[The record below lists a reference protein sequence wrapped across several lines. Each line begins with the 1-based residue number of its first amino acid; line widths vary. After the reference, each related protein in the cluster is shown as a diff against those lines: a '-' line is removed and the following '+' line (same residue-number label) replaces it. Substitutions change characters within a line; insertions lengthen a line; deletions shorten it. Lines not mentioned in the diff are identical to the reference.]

1 MNKKVKI
8 FFLNKGSHL
17 TLFSILFLLF
27 FIFFFAKNLSKFF
40 IAKSRT
46 NSMLKLFLRSI
57 KPEIKKLNKSL
68 SPINAI

>member
-17 TLFSILFLLF
+17 TLFSILFLSLF
-27 FIFFFAKNLSKFF
+27 NFFANNLRKFF
-40 IAKSRT
+40 IGKSRT

-57 KPEIKKLNKSL
+57 KLEIKKLNKSL